1 MGGNAPAAHDG
12 APWPGTGLTGT
23 QPGSMME
30 ETRRRTD
37 LAPGALALLPWPAGP
52 LPKQEGLP
60 RFVDEA
66 PAPGAVRHGAQDGV
80 QLLRAAPQ
88 NLQAGLAGSGARAT
102 ESPLSGGQLGAAR
115 PADEYLPPDYTD
127 PQWWMDWVDSTHE
140 GHESWKMADSTPT
153 YLLAKLLVP
162 VLSKKLK
169 L

>member
-1 MGGNAPAAHDG
+1 
-12 APWPGTGLTGT
+12 
-23 QPGSMME
+23 ME

-66 PAPGAVRHGAQDGV
+66 PAPGAVPHGAQDGV

-88 NLQAGLAGSGARAT
+88 NLQAGLAGSGARAA
-102 ESPLSGGQLGAAR
+102 ESPRFPAGSWARRGRQTNIFRPITPTRSGGWIGWIQPMKGMKVGKWLIQL
-115 PADEYLPPDYTD
+115 LLI
-127 PQWWMDWVDSTHE
+127 
-140 GHESWKMADSTPT
+140 
-153 YLLAKLLVP
+153 YLLNFLCRYYQ
-162 VLSKKLK
+162 KKLK